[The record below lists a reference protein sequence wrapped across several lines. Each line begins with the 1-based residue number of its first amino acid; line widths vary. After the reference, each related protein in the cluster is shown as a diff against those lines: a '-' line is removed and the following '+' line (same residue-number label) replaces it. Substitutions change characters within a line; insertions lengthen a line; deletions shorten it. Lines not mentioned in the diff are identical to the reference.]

1 MTAWVSLLYFHV
13 SDWLILKVLIFA
25 IFQNFST
32 SDAQAS
38 IRCQSSHNHLDTQS
52 GIWRAPPWQHFEVK
66 NYKPLCKVYIWVGI
80 MIELLIKAIDV
91 ELTLSIGLIDSNM
104 PSLYLGYKG
113 ELLMLARKGGTRKH
127 HRNAFSVF
135 HSYGQAYCN
144 YLH

>member
-1 MTAWVSLLYFHV
+1 
-13 SDWLILKVLIFA
+13 
-25 IFQNFST
+25 
-32 SDAQAS
+32 
-38 IRCQSSHNHLDTQS
+38 
-52 GIWRAPPWQHFEVK
+52 
-66 NYKPLCKVYIWVGI
+66 

-127 HRNAFSVF
+127 HKNAFSVF
-135 HSYGQAYCN
+135 QSYGQAYYN